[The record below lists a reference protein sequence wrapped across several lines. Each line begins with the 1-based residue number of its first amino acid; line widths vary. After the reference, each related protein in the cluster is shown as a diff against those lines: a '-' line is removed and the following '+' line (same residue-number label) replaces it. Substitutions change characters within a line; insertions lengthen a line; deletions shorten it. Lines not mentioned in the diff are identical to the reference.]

1 MANAIMSLVATNS
14 SRIRQL
20 PIKNA
25 QLVFIQDMGRIAF
38 DYNNKRVFYNQI
50 VELETD
56 ADRLLLEE
64 PLDGYYFIIDTA
76 ILWHYKDGWTQI
88 TEKPQEIVFIGVE
101 FPALGQANK
110 IYANTTNGN
119 EHISIWSD
127 ELGCYV
133 VVADKTQSMTSEDVI
148 ALFN

>member
-25 QLVFIQDMGRIAF
+25 QLIFIQDMGRIAF
-38 DYNNKRVFYNQI
+38 DFNNKRVFYNQI
-50 VELETD
+50 IELETD

-76 ILWHYKDGWTQI
+76 ILWHYKNGWTQI

-110 IYANTTNGN
+110 IYVDKA
-119 EHISIWSD
+119 EREISIWD
-127 ELGCYV
+127 EDTQQYI
-133 VVADKTQSMTSEDVI
+133 VVANYCGVI
-148 ALFN
+148 SAEEVKNFFI